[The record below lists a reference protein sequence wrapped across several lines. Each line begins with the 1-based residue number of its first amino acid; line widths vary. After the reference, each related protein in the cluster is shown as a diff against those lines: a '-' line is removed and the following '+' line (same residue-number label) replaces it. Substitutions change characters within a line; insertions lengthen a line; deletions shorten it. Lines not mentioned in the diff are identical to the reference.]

1 MNRLRNQARERTKKG
16 RSALGRGIVVT
27 TLSNSANYFMI
38 FQIQENGDNNNYPND
53 GSGLTQDRT
62 ITFTNSGVS
71 NTDLQIAISVVN
83 R

>member
-1 MNRLRNQARERTKKG
+1 MQ
-16 RSALGRGIVVT
+16 
-27 TLSNSANYFMI
+27 
-38 FQIQENGDNNNYPND
+38 FQIQENGNDNNYPND